1 MSSIMT
7 QQQMSKLLD
16 VPDRTL
22 RDWKKNRSRLYQLLE
37 STEYQDAKE
46 KINVSD
52 VNDIVE
58 FNPLDYSCNLFW
70 QTNQISSQKVYSIIS
85 NYLSSMN
92 YDDVKTLCLK
102 YGKTMV
108 KSVLNDKYKKMYT
121 KGYISTNGIDI
132 PLLGSYNK
140 NEPYKQLIGIINNC

>member
-1 MSSIMT
+1 MT

-37 STEYQDAKE
+37 STEYQEAKE

-52 VNDIVE
+52 VNDIVT
-58 FNPLDYSCNLFW
+58 FNPSDYTYNLFW
-70 QTNQISSQKVYSIIS
+70 QTNKTSSQKVYSIIS

-108 KSVLNDKYKKMYT
+108 KSVLNDKYKKMYA
-121 KGYISTNGIDI
+121 KGYISTNGMDI

-140 NEPYKQLIGIINNC
+140 NELYKQLIGIINDC

>member
-1 MSSIMT
+1 MRIIMT

-22 RDWKKNRSRLYQLLE
+22 RDWKRNRSRLYQLLE
-37 STEYQDAKE
+37 STEYQEAKE
-46 KINVSD
+46 KINVAD
-52 VNDIVE
+52 VDDIVE
-58 FNPLDYSCNLFW
+58 FDPSDYSYNLFW
-70 QTNQISSQKVYSIIS
+70 QTNQTSNQKVYSIIS

-92 YDDVKTLCLK
+92 YGDVKTLCLK

-108 KSVLNDKYKKMYT
+108 KSVLNDKYKKMYA
-121 KGYISTNGIDI
+121 KGYISTNGRDI

-140 NEPYKQLIGIINNC
+140 NEPYKQLIGIINDC

>member
-1 MSSIMT
+1 MSNIMT

-22 RDWKKNRSRLYQLLE
+22 RDWKKSRSRLYQLLE

-52 VNDIVE
+52 INDIVE
-58 FNPLDYSCNLFW
+58 FNPSDYTYNLFW
-70 QTNQISSQKVYSIIS
+70 QTNHTSKQKVYSIIS

-92 YDDVKTLCLK
+92 YNDVKTLCFK

-121 KGYISTNGIDI
+121 KGYISANGMDI
-132 PLLGSYNK
+132 PILGSYNK
-140 NEPYKQLIGIINNC
+140 NELYKQLIGIINDC

>member
-1 MSSIMT
+1 MRIIMT

-37 STEYQDAKE
+37 STEYQEAKE

-58 FNPLDYSCNLFW
+58 FNPSDYSYNLFW
-70 QTNQISSQKVYSIIS
+70 QKNQISSQKVYSIIS

-108 KSVLNDKYKKMYT
+108 RSVLNDKYKKMYA
-121 KGYISTNGIDI
+121 KGYISTNGMDI
-132 PLLGSYNK
+132 PLAGAYNK
-140 NEPYKQLIGIINNC
+140 NELYKQLIGIINDC